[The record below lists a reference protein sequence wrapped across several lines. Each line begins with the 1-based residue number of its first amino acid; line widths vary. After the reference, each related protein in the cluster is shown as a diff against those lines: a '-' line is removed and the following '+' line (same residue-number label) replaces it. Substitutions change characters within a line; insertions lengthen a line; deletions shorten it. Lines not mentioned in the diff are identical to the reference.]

1 MILGCKQA
9 SSAGRLPKLLC
20 FSGPDLSLVC
30 WSVSAMTL
38 ALYRTTSF
46 GGSFSKK
53 PQLYKKCYSDALNSK
68 KKMLEERGKTV
79 IDGPLEE
86 TPGRDGNERKYS
98 LKKKGGRGE
107 NIGLYWFHKH
117 YQKRTV

>member
-1 MILGCKQA
+1 M
-9 SSAGRLPKLLC
+9 LLT
-20 FSGPDLSLVC
+20 
-30 WSVSAMTL
+30 A
-38 ALYRTTSF
+38 
-46 GGSFSKK
+46 
-53 PQLYKKCYSDALNSK
+53 K

-98 LKKKGGRGE
+98 LKKKGGGGE

>member
-1 MILGCKQA
+1 
-9 SSAGRLPKLLC
+9 
-20 FSGPDLSLVC
+20 
-30 WSVSAMTL
+30 
-38 ALYRTTSF
+38 
-46 GGSFSKK
+46 
-53 PQLYKKCYSDALNSK
+53 
-68 KKMLEERGKTV
+68 MLEERGKTV

-98 LKKKGGRGE
+98 MKKKGGGGE

>member
-1 MILGCKQA
+1 
-9 SSAGRLPKLLC
+9 
-20 FSGPDLSLVC
+20 
-30 WSVSAMTL
+30 
-38 ALYRTTSF
+38 
-46 GGSFSKK
+46 
-53 PQLYKKCYSDALNSK
+53 
-68 KKMLEERGKTV
+68 MLEERGKTV

-98 LKKKGGRGE
+98 LKKKGGGE